1 MRPPYNHSSDKLL
14 SWSNVTAVPKGLPS
28 SSARVRYRPFMRRLY
43 QIVGVANIVIVPASM
58 ASEMDVG
65 ESARSRIAWR
75 LLPFLF
81 LLYVANYLDRTNIA
95 YAALGMKGDL
105 GLTDSVFGTAS
116 GIFFI
121 GYFALQI
128 PGALLVERWSA
139 RLLLA
144 ITLITWG
151 ALTTLTGFVHS
162 AHQLYGARFLLGAA
176 EAGFFPGVIVYLSH
190 WFIKE
195 DRAKAVG
202 RLAES
207 RVDIVGQLFVIG
219 VDGIIS

>member
-65 ESARSRIAWR
+65 VSARSRIAWR

-81 LLYVANYLDRTNIA
+81 LLYVANYLDRTNIS

-105 GLTDSVFGTAS
+105 GLTDSVFSTAS
-116 GIFFI
+116 GILCI
-121 GYFALQI
+121 GYFAMQV
-128 PGALLVERWSA
+128 PRGSRW
-139 RLLLA
+139 LCLLA
-144 ITLITWG
+144 GRPAVNLGRATLFVLTDRPKEVGWLRSDERGRLVSRLEEDRQAEAHVAHLAIWQ
-151 ALTTLTGFVHS
+151 ALRHPPVLILTGR
-162 AHQLYGARFLLGAA
+162 L
-176 EAGFFPGVIVYLSH
+176 FFPYT
-190 WFIKE
+190 
-195 DRAKAVG
+195 
-202 RLAES
+202 
-207 RVDIVGQLFVIG
+207 
-219 VDGIIS
+219 